1 MNKTQYRA
9 ARRLIR
15 DNGAFAYKWLGQDG
29 EALRDLANAQDWL
42 AERADIVA
50 YCRRDG
56 LACNARQTG
65 RMAPR
70 GYR

>member
-15 DNGAFAYKWLGQDG
+15 DNGAFAYKWLGAAG
-29 EALRDLANAQDWL
+29 EQLRDLANAQDWL

-50 YCRRDG
+50 YCRRDC
-56 LACNARQTG
+56 LQCNPRQTG
-65 RMAPR
+65 RLPGKR
-70 GYR
+70 